1 MRSYLEV
8 GVCILVLAISE
19 LFSCVLLRTTAALKI
34 DLAYMCQQG
43 SREKL
48 ILDVG
53 LVLGLFEVLAY
64 LNQRRP
70 LRLIASVFTP
80 FRDAIV

>member
-8 GVCILVLAISE
+8 GILVLVISE
-19 LFSCVLLRTTAALKI
+19 LFSCVLRTTAALKI
-34 DLAYMCQQG
+34 NLAYLCQQG

-53 LVLGLFEVLAY
+53 LVLGLFELLAY

-70 LRLIASVFTP
+70 LRLISGVFTP
-80 FRDAIV
+80 F